1 MRIAILALVLA
12 AGVAATRVVD
22 APASADC
29 HPTMTTPVLRA
40 NLDRDRGREEVTITN
55 VSCAHEYAYGVA
67 DQCAHHRQH
76 HWLAGTGIQK
86 ERRVVEA
93 NGVADGREFFYVLN
107 RDPARAPDLGAAA
120 VVHLVRLS
128 TRRCPVPRH
137 VFLYRA
143 TEPLLPPPPGFE
155 LSSFDVDLVELST
168 RFRGLEVRLTET
180 FDRQGVARQRVI
192 LMRYSVR
199 ADRYVVYSPK
209 L

>member
-22 APASADC
+22 SPARADC

-40 NLDRDRGREEVTITN
+40 NLDHDRGREEVTITN
-55 VSCAHEYAYGVA
+55 VSCAHEYAYGIA
-67 DQCAHHRQH
+67 DQCAYHRQH
-76 HWLAGTGIQK
+76 HVLAGTGVQK
-86 ERRVVEA
+86 KRSVVEA

-107 RDPARAPDLGAAA
+107 RDPARAPDLGTAAI
-120 VVHLVRLS
+120 VHLVRLS
-128 TRRCPVPRH
+128 SRRCPAPRH

-143 TEPLLPPPPGFE
+143 TEPLMPPPPGFE
-155 LSSFDVDLVELST
+155 LSSFEVDLVELSS
-168 RFRGLEVRLTET
+168 RYRGLEVRLTET
-180 FDRQGVARQRVI
+180 FDRQDVDRRRVM
-192 LMRYSVR
+192 LLRYSAR